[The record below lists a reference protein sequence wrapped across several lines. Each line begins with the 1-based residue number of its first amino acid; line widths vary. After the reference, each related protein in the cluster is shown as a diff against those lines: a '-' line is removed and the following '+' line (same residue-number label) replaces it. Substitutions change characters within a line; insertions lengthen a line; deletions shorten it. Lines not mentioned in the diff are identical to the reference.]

1 MTTWWIGIEGLVIGF
16 LTVILFFI
24 VDKYERHFPYAALL
38 KIAILVVGGVTILHI
53 FNLLLGME

>member
-53 FNLLLGME
+53 LSLLLGME

>member
-16 LTVILFFI
+16 LTFILFFI

-38 KIAILVVGGVTILHI
+38 KIAILVVGGVTIIHI

>member
-1 MTTWWIGIEGLVIGF
+1 MTTWWIFIEGLVIGF
-16 LTVILFFI
+16 LTVILFFT

>member
-24 VDKYERHFPYAALL
+24 VDKYERHFPYATLL
-38 KIAILVVGGVTILHI
+38 KTAILVVGGVTILHI
-53 FNLLLGME
+53 LNLLLGME

>member
-16 LTVILFFI
+16 LTFILFFI
-24 VDKYERHFPYAALL
+24 VDKHERHFPYAALL

-53 FNLLLGME
+53 LSLLLGME

>member
-1 MTTWWIGIEGLVIGF
+1 MTTWWIFIEGLVIGF